1 IGVGMAATPVVGNG
15 AVPAALTG
23 NFELGIANFDL
34 TWPNATAIPFG
45 YRSQYLSGGVNTGTG
60 WTTWNSPP
68 GQFASFYMTASDGKG
83 MIPVFDYYQ
92 LRGSSPNAGSEDPH
106 PKLQN
111 PSTMAAYYAEF
122 KLLMQKCAAFNKPV

>member
-1 IGVGMAATPVVGNG
+1 MGARWAALVLICAVAPACGGGGGGGAAGSSVSFIGVGMAATPVVGNG

-60 WTTWNSPP
+60 W
-68 GQFASFYMTASDGKG
+68 
-83 MIPVFDYYQ
+83 
-92 LRGSSPNAGSEDPH
+92 
-106 PKLQN
+106 
-111 PSTMAAYYAEF
+111 
-122 KLLMQKCAAFNKPV
+122 